1 MYNFQYFSSFC
12 RLIHSKM
19 SVVHT
24 SKLAFFCR
32 LCDDKIVG
40 KSYDKSYIEETIK
53 ILYKTNEINDF
64 SMDTKATHADKVC
77 QSCYAKC
84 NRIKT
89 KYKEHLSKLKKN
101 RQSEIE
107 FPFITTAEIPE
118 NIDNCH
124 ICSNDAFCVICTA
137 DVEADI
143 MVEPSPSKKIKL
155 DEEPAVSPS
164 DKITKKGKS
173 LQKPMAG
180 RMSLKFG
187 LNKGY

>member
-1 MYNFQYFSSFC
+1 M
-12 RLIHSKM
+12 
-19 SVVHT
+19 
-24 SKLAFFCR
+24 
-32 LCDDKIVG
+32 CDNKIVG
-40 KSYDKSYIEETIK
+40 KSIDKSHIEEIIK
-53 ILYKTNEINDF
+53 TLYKSNEISDF
-64 SMDTKATHADKVC
+64 SMDSKETHAEKVC
-77 QSCYAKC
+77 NSCYQKC

-143 MVEPSPSKKIKL
+143 MVEPSPSKKFKL